1 MKIPMH
7 CVTVW
12 IMNFT
17 EMIVH
22 LFFSVKDLPALNT
35 HVLSRPGFRSTFT
48 FNYLS
53 QCYVSL
59 LKIKEEKEA

>member
-1 MKIPMH
+1 MNFPRY
-7 CVTVW
+7 CVKVW
-12 IMNFT
+12 IMNYT

-35 HVLSRPGFRSTFT
+35 HVLSRPGFRSAFT

-53 QCYVSL
+53 QCFTS
-59 LKIKEEKEA
+59 